1 MFRAML
7 GGMARQKVG
16 MLHPGAMGVS
26 IAESALESGCE
37 VYWAAEGRSLAT
49 RARAQRA
56 GLQELSSIRE
66 MCDLCPVIISVCPS
80 EFAPAVAREVAAAAF
95 TGIFVDA
102 NAGAPQHKIELGREM
117 EKAGVRFVD
126 GGIIGLPSR
135 VPGETTLFLSGPTA
149 KEAACCFAKGA
160 IGAVVL
166 GPEVGRASAL
176 KILFAAHNKGT
187 IALQT
192 ALYAAAEQYG
202 VLPELQ
208 EQFVH
213 RGFSLQKIETQILRA
228 APKAWRWVEEMHEI
242 SAALEAVGMPGEF
255 HQGAA
260 NVYEQLRD
268 FKDRDG
274 FSLADVIGTLG
285 ENRD

>member
-1 MFRAML
+1 MSGRRL
-7 GGMARQKVG
+7 GI
-16 MLHPGAMGVS
+16 LHPGAMGVS
-26 IAESALESGCE
+26 IAESAIESGCE
-37 VYWAAEGRSLAT
+37 VYWASEGRSPPT
-49 RARAQRA
+49 RERAEQA
-56 GLQELSSIRE
+56 GLRELASVRE
-66 MCDLCPVIISVCPS
+66 MCERCPVIISVCPP
-80 EFAPAVAREVAAAAF
+80 EFAPAVAREVAATGF
-95 TGIFVDA
+95 QGIFVDA
-102 NAGAPQHKIELGREM
+102 NAGAPRHKIELGREM
-117 EKAGVRFVD
+117 EARGVRFID

-135 VPGETTLFLSGPTA
+135 TTGETTLFLSGAEA
-149 KEAACCFAKGA
+149 KEAAYCFINGA

-192 ALYAAAEQYG
+192 TLYAAAEQYG
-202 VLPELQ
+202 VLSELQ

-242 SAALEAVGMPGEF
+242 SDALEAVGMPGEF

-260 NVYEQLRD
+260 KLYERLVD
-268 FKDRDG
+268 FKDAEEL
-274 FSLADVIGTLG
+274 SLADVIASAKMGADEG
-285 ENRD
+285 

>member
-1 MFRAML
+1 MPARRL
-7 GGMARQKVG
+7 GI
-16 MLHPGAMGVS
+16 LHPGTMGVS
-26 IAESALESGCE
+26 VALSAMDSGCE
-37 VYWAAEGRSLAT
+37 VYWAAAGRRPAT
-49 RARAQRA
+49 RKRAEQA
-56 GLQELSSIRE
+56 GLRELPSVQAMSER
-66 MCDLCPVIISVCPS
+66 CHVIVSVCPP
-80 EFAPAVAREVAAAAF
+80 EFAQAVAREVADAGFA
-95 TGIFVDA
+95 GILVDA
-102 NAGAPQHKIELGREM
+102 NAAAPQHKIELGREM
-117 EKAGVRFVD
+117 EARAVRFVD

-135 VPGETTLFLSGPTA
+135 VPGETTLFLSGA
-149 KEAACCFAKGA
+149 AAGEAACCFAEGA

-192 ALYAAAEQYG
+192 ALYAAAARYG
-202 VLPELQ
+202 VLTELQ

-255 HQGAA
+255 HEGAA
-260 NVYEQLRD
+260 KLYERLVD
-268 FKDRDG
+268 FKDAEG
-274 FSLADVIGTLG
+274 FSLQDVIARASANSGTDD
-285 ENRD
+285 R

>member
-1 MFRAML
+1 MAGHAL
-7 GGMARQKVG
+7 GI
-16 MLHPGAMGVS
+16 LHPGAMGVS
-26 IAESALESGCE
+26 VAQSAIDSGCE
-37 VYWAAEGRSLAT
+37 VYWVSEGRRPET
-49 RARAQRA
+49 RKRAEQA
-56 GLQELSSIRE
+56 GLRVLVSIRE
-66 MCDLCPVIISVCPS
+66 MSECCPVIVSVCPP
-80 EFAPAVAREVAAAAF
+80 EFAPAVAREVEDAGFA
-95 TGIFVDA
+95 GIFVDA

-117 EKAGVRFVD
+117 EARGVRFVD

-135 VPGETTLFLSGPTA
+135 TPGETTLFLSGA
-149 KEAACCFAKGA
+149 AAGEAACCFAKGA

-192 ALYAAAEQYG
+192 ALYAAAARYG
-202 VLPELQ
+202 VLSELQ

-255 HQGAA
+255 HDGAA
-260 NVYEQLRD
+260 KLYERLVD
-268 FKDRDG
+268 FKDAEG
-274 FSLADVIGTLG
+274 FSLQDVLA
-285 ENRD
+285 RAQK